1 MYLSSSFLIVLN
13 AYVSIHESARHCH
26 AWFASWHKWYTIL
39 QYTLLFFIN
48 SFWDFFISLYTDL
61 VHFYLLMIVHRRI
74 MLQLIYLS
82 FYWWTLKWFSTFSF
96 LCIFFLTSLTAQNE
110 WKVFFFFFLISCW
123 DWPGLQRRIPV
134 ISLFFALLP
143 QSWQI
148 PGAGF
153 KNSHCFL
160 SWFCQQ
166 FSVLARPKEQIIEV
180 MTMDKINTV
189 HWASK

>member
-1 MYLSSSFLIVLN
+1 MRIFHITLYRFSSFLTAYDSSSKNHVTIDLFVL
-13 AYVSIHESARHCH
+13 
-26 AWFASWHKWYTIL
+26 IL
-39 QYTLLFFIN
+39 MDTEVVFKVLLF
-48 SFWDFFISLYTDL
+48 
-61 VHFYLLMIVHRRI
+61 VHF
-74 MLQLIYLS
+74 
-82 FYWWTLKWFSTFSF
+82 
-96 LCIFFLTSLTAQNE
+96 FFPISLTAQNE
-110 WKVFFFFFLISCW
+110 WKVFFFFFFLISCW
-123 DWPGLQRRIPV
+123 DWPGLQRRIPA

-166 FSVLARPKEQIIEV
+166 FSILARPKEQIIEV
-180 MTMDKINTV
+180 MTMGKINTF

>member
-1 MYLSSSFLIVLN
+1 MRIFHITLYRFSSFLTAYDSSSKNHVTIDLFVL
-13 AYVSIHESARHCH
+13 
-26 AWFASWHKWYTIL
+26 IL
-39 QYTLLFFIN
+39 MDTEVVFKLLLF
-48 SFWDFFISLYTDL
+48 
-61 VHFYLLMIVHRRI
+61 VHF
-74 MLQLIYLS
+74 
-82 FYWWTLKWFSTFSF
+82 FSDF
-96 LCIFFLTSLTAQNE
+96 LDSSEWMKGLFL
-110 WKVFFFFFLISCW
+110 FFFLISCW
-123 DWPGLQRRIPV
+123 DWPGLQRRIPA

-166 FSVLARPKEQIIEV
+166 FSILARPKEQIIEV
-180 MTMDKINTV
+180 MTMGKINTV

>member
-1 MYLSSSFLIVLN
+1 MRLFHIALYRFSSFLTAYDSSSKNHVTIDLFVLLLMDTE
-13 AYVSIHESARHCH
+13 VV
-26 AWFASWHKWYTIL
+26 FKV
-39 QYTLLFFIN
+39 LLF
-48 SFWDFFISLYTDL
+48 
-61 VHFYLLMIVHRRI
+61 VHFFSDFLD
-74 MLQLIYLS
+74 S
-82 FYWWTLKWFSTFSF
+82 SKWMKG
-96 LCIFFLTSLTAQNE
+96 L
-110 WKVFFFFFLISCW
+110 FFFFFLISCW

-166 FSVLARPKEQIIEV
+166 FSVLARPKEQIIEE